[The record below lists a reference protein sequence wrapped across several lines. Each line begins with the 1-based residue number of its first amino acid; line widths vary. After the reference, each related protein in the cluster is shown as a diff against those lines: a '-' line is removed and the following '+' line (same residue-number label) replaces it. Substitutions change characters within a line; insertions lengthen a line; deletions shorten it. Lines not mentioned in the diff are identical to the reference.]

1 MICILIGVQQGEK
14 ATQPTL
20 DLYNMVVHRRG
31 FPGHSDGKEPA
42 CNVGDPS
49 STPGSGRSPAKGNGY
64 PLQYTCLEN
73 SIKNCIKIFYAIK
86 TQQEEFQRASGLV
99 NTWRSG
105 VSSTP
110 IPLSLPGVSLPSDC
124 S

>member
-20 DLYNMVVHRRG
+20 DLYNMVVYRRG
-31 FPGHSDGKEPA
+31 SPGHSDGKEPA

-49 STPGSGRSPAKGNGY
+49 STPGSGSPAKGNGY

-86 TQQEEFQRASGLV
+86 TQ
-99 NTWRSG
+99 
-105 VSSTP
+105 
-110 IPLSLPGVSLPSDC
+110 
-124 S
+124 